1 MAIVIQED
9 KKKNGGWFGFG
20 LLFLILVVIGLSAY
34 YLFFVQPDL
43 IETTMSSPGQ
53 LQAIDDLKSLQF
65 NSSKVLE
72 QFAKKDKQFIPIP
85 STPNTQ
91 GNATPFGIQ

>member
-20 LLFLILVVIGLSAY
+20 LLFLVLIIVGLAAY
-34 YLFFVQPDL
+34 YLFFVQPAL
-43 IETTMSSPGQ
+43 IDNTIGSTGQ
-53 LQAIDDLKSLQF
+53 LQAIDDLKSIQF
-65 NSSKVLE
+65 SSVKILE
-72 QFAKKDKQFIPIP
+72 QFTKGGKQFIPIP

-91 GNATPFGIQ
+91 GNATPFGVQ

>member
-20 LLFLILVVIGLSAY
+20 LLFLVLVVIGLSAY
-34 YLFFVQPDL
+34 YLFFIQPDL
-43 IETTMSSPGQ
+43 IDTTMSSPSQ

-72 QFAKKDKQFIPIP
+72 QFTKKEKQFIPIP

>member
-9 KKKNGGWFGFG
+9 RKKSGGWFGFG
-20 LLFLILVVIGLSAY
+20 LLFLILIIVGLTAY

-43 IETTMSSPGQ
+43 IDTTIRPSSQ
-53 LQAIDDLKSLQF
+53 LQAIDDLKTLQF
-65 NSSKVLE
+65 NSTKTLE
-72 QFAKKDKQFIPIP
+72 QFTAGKKQFIPIP

-91 GNATPFGIQ
+91 GNAIPFGVQ